1 MDYFFGH
8 NGYKDID
15 RRDIPANATI
25 HSENVWGVADEDLY
39 TLAMTQMDK
48 IHAEGKP
55 FFLHIMTTSN
65 HRPYTWPQGRVD
77 LPQGKRNGAVKYTDW
92 AIGDFIRRMRAKP
105 YFRDTV
111 FVITAD
117 HCADSSGKSRIPINH
132 YLIPLLI
139 YSPAHIA
146 PRRIERMTSQIDIPP
161 ILLGLLHFS
170 YRSRFF
176 GHNVLDLPPGRD
188 RAFPS
193 TYQNLGY
200 LRGDRLTILSPN
212 RKLEQVKPDPV
223 TGGATPYR
231 QVDQA
236 DVRQTIAAY
245 QVAYDEFHSG
255 RMHWRASDATPV
267 LPLPAPAASA
277 APVDGNAVGP

>member
-1 MDYFFGH
+1 
-8 NGYKDID
+8 
-15 RRDIPANATI
+15 
-25 HSENVWGVADEDLY
+25 
-39 TLAMTQMDK
+39 MDK
-48 IHAEGKP
+48 IHDAGKP

-65 HRPYTWPQGRVD
+65 HRPYTWPKGRVVAM
-77 LPQGKRNGAVKYTDW
+77 PQGKRDGAVKYTDW

-117 HCADSSGKSRIPINH
+117 HCADSSGKARIPINR
-132 YLIPLLI
+132 YRIPLLI
-139 YSPAHIA
+139 YSPAHIP
-146 PRRIERMTSQIDIPP
+146 PRHIERMISQIDIPP
-161 ILLGLLHFS
+161 TLLGLLHFS

-176 GHNVLDLPPGRD
+176 GHDVLDLPPERD

-200 LRGDRLTILSPN
+200 LRGDRLTILSPGSEV
-212 RKLEQVKPDPV
+212 EQVNPDPV
-223 TGGATPYR
+223 TGSAVPYP

-236 DVRQTIAAY
+236 EVHQAIAAY

-255 RMHWRASDATPV
+255 RMRWRASDGAPV
-267 LPLPAPAASA
+267 QPLPVSAASA
-277 APVDGNAVGP
+277 SAGDNTTGP